1 MSTTDSMA
9 SLHTKRFP
17 GESADYRRAR
27 DELLVA
33 EIDLRRR
40 LEEVA
45 ALRRQLPAGGA
56 LVQDYEFEEGAADL
70 DDTSTVGRVKF
81 SELFERA
88 NASLVVYS
96 FMYGPK
102 MAHACPSCTSILD
115 SLNGTAPHATQRIN
129 LVVVAKSPVERLRSF
144 ARERGW
150 RNLRLFSSAKN
161 SYNADYHAEDS
172 DGSQWP
178 ALERLCAKRQRGSSL
193 LRHRTALRP
202 RRKGPER
209 TSRRSDLALMESL
222 RLHAGGAGHG
232 LVSPNCATIPSEDS
246 FSRRPSR
253 PRRKTRFRT
262 RWSIPAR
269 ARIGPV
275 RRSPNSGRAAAA
287 NIGPSG
293 RVRIGTF

>member
-1 MSTTDSMA
+1 MSTTESMA
-9 SLHTKRFP
+9 SLHSKRFP

-45 ALRRQLPAGGA
+45 ALRRQLPVGGA
-56 LVQDYEFEEGAADL
+56 LVQDYEFEEGATDL
-70 DDTSTVGRVKF
+70 DDTRTVRRVKF

-150 RNLRLFSSAKN
+150 RNLRLLSSAKN

-178 ALERLCAKRQRGSSL
+178 ALNVFARSGSEVRHCYCTELLFAPAEKGQNGRHVDLIWPLWNLFDFTPEGRGTDWYPK
-193 LRHRTALRP
+193 LRYDT
-202 RRKGPER
+202 
-209 TSRRSDLALMESL
+209 
-222 RLHAGGAGHG
+222 
-232 LVSPNCATIPSEDS
+232 
-246 FSRRPSR
+246 
-253 PRRKTRFRT
+253 
-262 RWSIPAR
+262 
-269 ARIGPV
+269 
-275 RRSPNSGRAAAA
+275 
-287 NIGPSG
+287 
-293 RVRIGTF
+293 